1 MAQNINFPR
10 RNLPGQ
16 AENWGRQVEAEVA
29 INRNNVLSLAQQVN
43 NDGRSNSGQLA
54 VLSSQMND
62 IIEQQNFLNNQQ
74 VSFFNAGDYVYSLS
88 PAGASGPILLPFN
101 PTFDIRA
108 SVTAPPSGRV
118 RVDLNAIIRLTVLSS
133 QTGGASA
140 EAGLQVTVTDT
151 AGDQSPRSSTRGIT
165 SIAYS
170 SLGTPV
176 DQGGSMSSFF
186 VFDDLSPGKEYIFET
201 QRQYTMGISGAP
213 ASATGQTVEIG
224 QQGLSITNL
233 R

>member
-10 RNLPGQ
+10 RNLPGS

-29 INRNNVLSLAQQVN
+29 INRNNVVSLAEQVN
-43 NDGRSNSGQLA
+43 NASRATSGQLA
-54 VLSSQMND
+54 ALS
-62 IIEQQNFLNNQQ
+62 EQINFLNNQQ
-74 VSFFNAGDYVYSLS
+74 VSFFNAGDYVYTLS